1 MNRLAERFRQVRAA
15 KRAALVPYIT
25 AADPRPQDT
34 VALMHVLVEAGADV
48 IELGVPFSDPM
59 ADGPV
64 IQAACERALKHG
76 VGLAGVLDM
85 VVEFRRSDAG
95 TPVVLMGYA
104 NPIEAMTPSR
114 FAERAAEAGVDGVIV
129 VDLPPEEARAEGM
142 LDALENAG
150 VDPVFLLAP
159 TTSEERMQRI
169 CAAARGFVYYV
180 SLKGVTGAGYFDAAE
195 VATRLASVRRHTS
208 LPIAVGFGIKDA
220 ASAAAVAEVADAVV
234 VGSALVDV
242 IARHGDD
249 RDDDGQVGEAC
260 RAAVASFLRP
270 LRAALEADA
279 GVKAAVN

>member
-1 MNRLAERFRQVRAA
+1 MNRLAERFGRLRAA

-25 AADPRPQDT
+25 AADPRPRDT

-48 IELGVPFSDPM
+48 VELGVPFSDPM

-76 VGLAGVLDM
+76 VGLADVLDM
-85 VVEFRRSDAG
+85 VAEFRRGDAE

-129 VDLPPEEARAEGM
+129 VDLPPEEAQAEGM
-142 LDALENAG
+142 LDAFESAG
-150 VDPVFLLAP
+150 VDPIFLLAP
-159 TTSEERMQRI
+159 TTSEERIQRI

-180 SLKGVTGAGYFDAAE
+180 SLKGVTGAGHFDAAE
-195 VATRLASVRRHTS
+195 VATRLASVRRHTP

-242 IARHGDD
+242 IARHGD
-249 RDDDGQVGEAC
+249 GKEGEAC

-270 LRAALEADA
+270 LRAALEAGAD
-279 GVKAAVN
+279 VKAAVN